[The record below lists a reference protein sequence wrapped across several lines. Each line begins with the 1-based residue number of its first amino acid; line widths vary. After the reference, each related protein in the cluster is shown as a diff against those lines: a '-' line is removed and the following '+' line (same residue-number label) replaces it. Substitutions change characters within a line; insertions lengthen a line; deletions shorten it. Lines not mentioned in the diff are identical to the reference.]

1 MKNED
6 CNLILY
12 SENSLYLLSL
22 NNMNKHFLTLATL
35 FFSCT
40 MLAQN
45 TRLITQSRD
54 SNLIRL
60 DEVVLSASVILGSKY
75 QAKNRT
81 GSAYYI
87 SPEELATFNYTDI
100 NRVLRSVPGVS
111 FYEEDGFGLR
121 PNISLRG
128 TSPERSA
135 KITLM
140 EDGVLIAPAPYSA
153 PAAYYF
159 PSVARMQAVEILKGS
174 SQVQYGPYTTGG
186 AINMISSQIPDD
198 FKAFLEASYG
208 NYNSGRLH
216 ARLGDSRE
224 RFGYMIE
231 YLNFNSDGFKNLD
244 TGANTGFDKN
254 DLVAKFRVNTSPEAR
269 IQQSLEFKFQYS
281 DEDSNETYVGL
292 SDADFAT
299 TPFRRYAGTA
309 VDEMINDH
317 RQFML
322 THVLAFSDRFHI
334 TSSAYYNGFTR
345 NWYKLDGVT
354 LNGERRGVSGILADP
369 AGNSEYL
376 DVITGAA
383 DSPADAL
390 LVKANARGY
399 ISKGLQTKFD
409 YHWSGEETFHD
420 IEVGLRYHYDEEDR
434 FQFIDGYRIADGE
447 MIRTSSGVPGTDA
460 NRISDATAL
469 ATFALYK
476 FKYKELTL
484 TPGLRYE
491 SIRQGRTDYGTAD
504 VDRLGTAL
512 SVRENRTDVWIPG
525 MGFNYNF
532 DTFSLFGGVHKGFSP
547 PTSREGEK
555 AEESINLELGTRFSF
570 MGLSGEI
577 IGFYN
582 DYSNLL
588 GSDLAA
594 TGGTGSLDQFN
605 AGEVDVRGVELLL
618 NYNFLQSNTN
628 LNLPLTFAYTLT
640 DTEFKNSFDSAE
652 DIWGEVTAGDEL
664 PYISKHQF
672 NTTLS
677 LEHKTFEI
685 NLSGRYNGE
694 FRTRAGAGSIPSDEK
709 VPSSFILDLAGA
721 YHINPNASLT
731 LNFINMLDEQY
742 AVSRV
747 PAGLRPGHP
756 LGAYL
761 GVRLQY

>member
-1 MKNED
+1 M
-6 CNLILY
+6 Y
-12 SENSLYLLSL
+12 
-22 NNMNKHFLTLATL
+22 KHLLTLGIVL
-35 FFSCT
+35 FSSS

-45 TRLITQSRD
+45 TRLITQPKD

-60 DEVVLSASVILGSKY
+60 DEVVLSANVILGSKY
-75 QAKNRT
+75 QAENRT

-87 SPEELATFNYTDI
+87 SPQELATFNYTDV
-100 NRVLRSVPGVS
+100 NRVLRSVPGVNY
-111 FYEEDGFGLR
+111 YEEDGFGLR

-186 AINMISSQIPDD
+186 AINMLSTQIPED
-198 FKAFLEASYG
+198 FNAFLSASYG

-216 ARLGDSRE
+216 AKLGDSKE

-244 TGANTGFDKN
+244 SRGNTGFDKN
-254 DLVAKFRVNTSPEAR
+254 DLVAKFRVNTGRAASL
-269 IQQSLEFKFQYS
+269 QQSLEFKFQYS
-281 DEDSNETYVGL
+281 DEQSNETYVGL
-292 SDADFAT
+292 TDADFSA

-309 VDEMINDH
+309 EDEMINDH
-317 RQFML
+317 KQFML
-322 THVLAFSDRFHI
+322 THLLAFSDNFHI
-334 TSSAYYNGFTR
+334 TTNAYYNGFTR

-354 LNGERRGVSGILADP
+354 LNGERRGVSGILSDP
-369 AGNSEYL
+369 LNNSEYL

-383 DSPADAL
+383 DSPDDAL

-409 YHWSGEETFHD
+409 YHWTGENTFHD
-420 IEVGLRYHYDEEDR
+420 VEVGVRYHYDEEDR
-434 FQFIDGYRIADGE
+434 FQFIDGYRITDGS
-447 MIRTSSGVPGTDA
+447 MIRTSSGVPGTNA
-460 NRISDATAL
+460 NRISDATAR
-469 ATFALYK
+469 ATFALYR

-491 SIRQGRTDYGTAD
+491 NIRLGRTDFGTSD
-504 VDRLGTAL
+504 IERLGTSL

-532 DTFSLFGGVHKGFSP
+532 DKFSVFGGVHKGFSP
-547 PTSREGEK
+547 PTSREDEK
-555 AEESINLELGTRFSF
+555 DEESINVELGSRFRLN
-570 MGLSGEI
+570 GISGEV

-594 TGGTGSLDQFN
+594 TGGTGSLEQFN
-605 AGEVDVRGVELLL
+605 AGEVKVQGIEILL
-618 NYNFLQSNTN
+618 NYDFLQSHDK
-628 LNLPLTFAYTLT
+628 LKLPLTFAYTFT
-640 DTEFKNSFDSAE
+640 DTEFQSSFGSAE
-652 DIWGEVTAGDEL
+652 DIWGDVTTGDEL

-677 LEHKTFEI
+677 LEHKT
-685 NLSGRYNGE
+685 
-694 FRTRAGAGSIPSDEK
+694 
-709 VPSSFILDLAGA
+709 
-721 YHINPNASLT
+721 
-731 LNFINMLDEQY
+731 
-742 AVSRV
+742 
-747 PAGLRPGHP
+747 
-756 LGAYL
+756 
-761 GVRLQY
+761 